1 LTYDE
6 QYELPISYN
15 DAWRYGMPVTLLAL
29 GPLVTAIA
37 AFLLV
42 HEEMSQKMLGVL
54 RGLGLRDSVYWMAW
68 IVQFSVIALVNSLL
82 GGLVAK
88 FISVHV
94 FQHVYYTGI
103 FGSLF
108 FLQLAMIATSLF
120 CAALCS
126 TSRKGAPWLILV
138 MLLVWWVPYITINA
152 QSAYVY
158 GASSVTKNDYLNS
171 PSGLFW
177 FNANTTWYSYAD
189 GGACDKPL
197 ITEEQGKFWKTTEER
212 EEYLSLPEDFFMGC
226 YFGAGYT
233 NHFWK

>member
-1 LTYDE
+1 
-6 QYELPISYN
+6 
-15 DAWRYGMPVTLLAL
+15 MPVTLMAL
-29 GPLVTAIA
+29 GPLLTAIA

-54 RGLGLRDSVYWMAW
+54 RGLGLRESVYWMAW
-68 IVQFSVIALVNSLL
+68 IIQFSVISLVNSLL
-82 GGLVAK
+82 GGMVAK
-88 FISVHV
+88 FISIHV
-94 FQHVYYTGI
+94 FQHVYFTGI

-138 MLLVWWVPYITINA
+138 MLVALWIPYIVLNA
-152 QSAYVY
+152 QSASIS
-158 GASSVTKNDYLNS
+158 GASSVTRNDYLQT

-177 FNANTTWYSYAD
+177 FNANTTWYSFGED

-197 ITEEQGKFWKTTEER
+197 ITEEQGKFWKTTDER
-212 EEYLSLPEDFFMGC
+212 DEYLSSPEDIFMGC

-233 NHFWK
+233 NYFWK